1 MKIFRNLLGFFLLFI
16 SALSPKLYGQEAQEW
31 NFNVTVDGNLIGKH
45 RFIKKREAGL
55 TIVTSNAKFDV
66 KILFVNILKYRH
78 QNREVWEG
86 DCLAKI
92 ESTTRSNKKK
102 FKVSGI
108 KDKDSFAISTLDENN
123 IHQGC
128 MHTFAYWNPNFLL
141 QDRLVN
147 SQTGEVEEITVSKLD
162 TESDS
167 LTGYVV
173 NAKEGPIKVW
183 YADETWIG
191 LESTLKNGRTLR
203 YQIDSQT

>member
-1 MKIFRNLLGFFLLFI
+1 MKISSNLLGLFLLFI
-16 SALSPKLYGQEAQEW
+16 FALSPSLYAQEMQEW
-31 NFNVTVDGNLIGKH
+31 NFNVTVDGKLIGKH
-45 RFIKKREAGL
+45 QFRTKREEGF

-78 QNREVWEG
+78 QNREVWEAG
-86 DCLAKI
+86 CLAKI
-92 ESTTRSNKKK
+92 ESNTRSNKKK

-108 KDKDSFAISTLDENN
+108 KDKDGFAINTLVENK

-128 MHTFAYWNPNFLL
+128 LYTFAYWNPDFLL
-141 QDRLVN
+141 QDRLIN
-147 SQTGEVEEITVSKLD
+147 SQTGEIEEVTVSKLD

-167 LTGYVV
+167 LTGYIV

-183 YADETWIG
+183 YSDETWIG

>member
-1 MKIFRNLLGFFLLFI
+1 MKISSNLLSFLVLIFT
-16 SALSPKLYGQEAQEW
+16 LSPSLHGQETEEW

-45 RFIKKREAGL
+45 QFKKKQEAGL

-78 QNREVWEG
+78 QNREVWEEG
-86 DCLAKI
+86 CLSKI

-102 FKVSGI
+102 FKVSGS
-108 KDKDSFAISTLDENN
+108 KHNESFSIDTLAENT

-128 MHTFAYWNPNFLL
+128 LYTFAYWNPDFLL

-147 SQTGEVEEITVSKLD
+147 SQTGEIEEVTVSKLD
-162 TESDS
+162 TDSNS

>member
-1 MKIFRNLLGFFLLFI
+1 MKISSNLLSFLVLIFT
-16 SALSPKLYGQEAQEW
+16 LSPNLHGQETEEW

-45 RFIKKREAGL
+45 QFKKKQEAGL

-78 QNREVWEG
+78 QNREVWEEG
-86 DCLAKI
+86 CLSKI

-102 FKVSGI
+102 FKVSGS
-108 KDKDSFAISTLDENN
+108 KHNESFSIDTLAENT

-128 MHTFAYWNPNFLL
+128 LYTFAYWNPDFLL

-147 SQTGEVEEITVSKLD
+147 SQTGEIEEVTVSKLD
-162 TESDS
+162 TDSNS

>member
-1 MKIFRNLLGFFLLFI
+1 MKISSYLLSFLVLI
-16 SALSPKLYGQEAQEW
+16 PTLSSSLHGQETEEW
-31 NFNVTVDGNLIGKH
+31 NFKVTVDGNLIGKH
-45 RFIKKREAGL
+45 QFKKKQEAGL

-78 QNREVWEG
+78 QNREVWEEG
-86 DCLAKI
+86 CLSKI

-102 FKVSGI
+102 FKVSGS
-108 KDKDSFAISTLDENN
+108 KHNESFSIDTLAENT

-128 MHTFAYWNPNFLL
+128 LYTFAYWNPDFLL

-147 SQTGEVEEITVSKLD
+147 SQTGEIEEVTVSRLD
-162 TESDS
+162 TESNS
-167 LTGYVV
+167 LTGYLV

-183 YADETWIG
+183 YEDETWIG

-203 YQIDSQT
+203 YEIDSQT

>member
-1 MKIFRNLLGFFLLFI
+1 MKISSDLLSFLLVLI
-16 SALSPKLYGQEAQEW
+16 STLSPSLYGQETEEW
-31 NFNVTVDGNLIGKH
+31 NFNVTVDGRPIGNH
-45 RFIKKREAGL
+45 QFKKKQEAGL
-55 TIVTSNAKFDV
+55 TVVTSNAKFDV

-78 QNREVWEG
+78 KNREVWEDG
-86 DCLAKI
+86 CLSKI

-102 FKVSGI
+102 FKVSGS
-108 KDKDSFAISTLDENN
+108 KYKESFSIDTLAENS

-128 MHTFAYWNPNFLL
+128 LYTFAYWNPDSLL
-141 QDRLVN
+141 QDKLVN
-147 SQTGEVEEITVSKLD
+147 SQTGEIEEVTVSKLD
-162 TESDS
+162 TDSNS

-183 YADETWIG
+183 YEDETWIG

>member
-1 MKIFRNLLGFFLLFI
+1 MKISSNLLSFLLVLI
-16 SALSPKLYGQEAQEW
+16 STLSPGLYGKETEEW

-45 RFIKKREAGL
+45 QFKKKREAGL
-55 TIVTSNAKFDV
+55 TIVTSKAKFDV

-78 QNREVWEG
+78 QNREVWEDG
-86 DCLAKI
+86 CLSKI

-102 FKVSGI
+102 FKVSGR
-108 KDKDSFAISTLDENN
+108 KDRENFSIDTLDANA

-128 MHTFAYWNPNFLL
+128 LYTFAYWNPDFLL

-147 SQTGEVEEITVSKLD
+147 SQTGEIEEVTVSKLD
-162 TESDS
+162 TDSNS

-183 YADETWIG
+183 YVDETWIG

>member
-1 MKIFRNLLGFFLLFI
+1 MKISNNLLSFLVLIFT
-16 SALSPKLYGQEAQEW
+16 LSPSLHGQETEEW

-45 RFIKKREAGL
+45 QFKKKREAGL

-78 QNREVWEG
+78 QNREVWEDG
-86 DCLAKI
+86 CLSKI

-102 FKVSGI
+102 FKVSGSEY
-108 KDKDSFAISTLDENN
+108 KESFSIATLDGNS

-128 MHTFAYWNPNFLL
+128 LYTFAYWNPDFLL

-147 SQTGEVEEITVSKLD
+147 SQTGEIEEVTVSKLD
-162 TESDS
+162 TDSNS

-183 YADETWIG
+183 YVDETWIG

>member
-1 MKIFRNLLGFFLLFI
+1 M
-16 SALSPKLYGQEAQEW
+16 
-31 NFNVTVDGNLIGKH
+31 
-45 RFIKKREAGL
+45 
-55 TIVTSNAKFDV
+55 

-78 QNREVWEG
+78 QNREVWEDG
-86 DCLAKI
+86 CLSKI

-102 FKVSGI
+102 FKVSGS
-108 KDKDSFAISTLDENN
+108 KDRYNFSIDTLAENT

-128 MHTFAYWNPNFLL
+128 LYTFAYWNPDFLL

-147 SQTGEVEEITVSKLD
+147 SQTGEIEEVTVSRLD
-162 TESDS
+162 TESKS
-167 LTGYVV
+167 LTGYLV

-203 YQIDSQT
+203 YQIDSRT

>member
-1 MKIFRNLLGFFLLFI
+1 MKISSYLLSFLVLI
-16 SALSPKLYGQEAQEW
+16 PTLSSSLHGQETEEW

-45 RFIKKREAGL
+45 QFKKKQEAGL

-78 QNREVWEG
+78 QNREVWEEG
-86 DCLAKI
+86 CLSKI

-102 FKVSGI
+102 FKVSGS
-108 KDKDSFAISTLDENN
+108 KHNESFSIDTLAENT

-128 MHTFAYWNPNFLL
+128 LYTFAYWNPDFLL

-147 SQTGEVEEITVSKLD
+147 SQTGEIEEVTVSRLD
-162 TESDS
+162 TESNS
-167 LTGYVV
+167 LTGYLV

-183 YADETWIG
+183 YEDDTWIG
-191 LESTLKNGRTLR
+191 LESTLKSGRTLR
-203 YQIDSQT
+203 YEIDSQT

>member
-1 MKIFRNLLGFFLLFI
+1 MKISSNLLSFLVLIFT
-16 SALSPKLYGQEAQEW
+16 LSPNLHGQETEEW

-45 RFIKKREAGL
+45 QFKKKQEAGL

-78 QNREVWEG
+78 QNREVWEEG
-86 DCLAKI
+86 CLSKI

-102 FKVSGI
+102 FKVSGS
-108 KDKDSFAISTLDENN
+108 KHNESFSIDTLAENT

-128 MHTFAYWNPNFLL
+128 LYTFAYWNPDFLL

-147 SQTGEVEEITVSKLD
+147 SQTGEIEEVTVSKLD
-162 TESDS
+162 TDSNS

-203 YQIDSQT
+203 YQINSQT